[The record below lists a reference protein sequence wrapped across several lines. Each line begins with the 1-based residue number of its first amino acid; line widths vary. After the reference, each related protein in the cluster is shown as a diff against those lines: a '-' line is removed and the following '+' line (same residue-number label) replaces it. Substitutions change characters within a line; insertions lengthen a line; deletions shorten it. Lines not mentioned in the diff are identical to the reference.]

1 MAASA
6 NPCAVSPV
14 SGGAEAVK
22 STAGRVQDTLSRENA
37 QNEHQRLQEQS
48 QRKPEPEPEEKEKE
62 SGSAGS
68 GSAPQQMKNVDPIDE
83 LLKYTDYAMLSE
95 LEKEE
100 VRARQARSEV

>member
-37 QNEHQRLQEQS
+37 QNEHQRLQER
-48 QRKPEPEPEEKEKE
+48 QREQPKPEEKEKE